1 MCKLYR
7 PNLPREAAAKGLL
20 EVSQRVR
27 LRKTPTD
34 SSSGPS
40 EEGWWEQQRRKVF
53 IIVIIKY
60 RYHILLMTIVSIMR
74 PFMFVDLQYVTIFEK
89 KRTSG

>member
-1 MCKLYR
+1 MRKLYR
-7 PNLPREAAAKGLL
+7 PNLQREAAAKGLL

-40 EEGWWEQQRRKVF
+40 GERCLEQQLRKVF

-60 RYHILLMTIVSIMR
+60 R
-74 PFMFVDLQYVTIFEK
+74 
-89 KRTSG
+89 